1 MNSRDL
7 LLDIQ
12 NKIEDQ
18 KTMLALP
25 NSISVI
31 EDYKYHVGVTVG
43 LQVACDAIK
52 QSLIERED
60 NE

>member
-18 KTMLALP
+18 KMILALP
-25 NSISVI
+25 NSISTI

-43 LQVACDAIK
+43 LQAAYDSIRT
-52 QSLIERED
+52 SLSERED